1 MTPPPSDQVQA
12 QHPNLTKVT
21 LKPVDLEL
29 SITPETS
36 KAVEYSTTLHKTTVS
51 SPKPPEVTP
60 PPSDQV
66 QAQHA
71 NLTGVTVKHVDL
83 ELPVTPE
90 PTMEVAPSPTKQE
103 SHTQPLGLPKET
115 EAQTPAFQ
123 EQTVLPT
130 SKEQAQ
136 QSSLSS
142 VTVQPSDLK
151 LTVNP
156 EPTTEIEHSTAL
168 QKTTAPPT
176 HLQVTFPPSD
186 EIQVQNPNL
195 TTVTVKPVDLQLTII
210 PEHNT
215 EVEPSPTKQESST
228 QPPESLQVVI
238 PQLPI
243 YHEVTVPPPGQNLSQ
258 HSNLPNV
265 TVKSVDLEVT
275 ITSEP
280 TSTTSSPELPQ
291 VAPPLLDLIQA
302 QHPNLTEVTVKP
314 GNLELT
320 ITPEPN
326 MEAQPP
332 PTKQDQVQH
341 SNPHLPSVTLKP
353 KDLEVTITP
362 KPIMEVEHS
371 TSLPGVELPPP
382 SQVQTLHPNL
392 TIVQPLD
399 IEHSITQHPRSSEA
413 DTVSIYSIF
422 IGAFYKLPPR
432 TGMDRFTCATGTDF
446 CCKLPPRTGKDRF
459 TYATGTDCCCK
470 LPPRTSKDRFTCATG
485 TDCCC
490 KLPPRTSKDRFTCAT
505 GTDCCCKL
513 PSRSGTDGFNCA
525 KATVSHPKKGV
536 YRFNCATGTERHH
549 DHQHM

>member
-1 MTPPPSDQVQA
+1 
-12 QHPNLTKVT
+12 
-21 LKPVDLEL
+21 
-29 SITPETS
+29 
-36 KAVEYSTTLHKTTVS
+36 
-51 SPKPPEVTP
+51 
-60 PPSDQV
+60 
-66 QAQHA
+66 
-71 NLTGVTVKHVDL
+71 
-83 ELPVTPE
+83 
-90 PTMEVAPSPTKQE
+90 MEVAPSPTKQE
-103 SHTQPLGLPKET
+103 SQTQPLGLPKET
-115 EAQTPAFQ
+115 EAQPPAFQ

-142 VTVQPSDLK
+142 VTVQPLDLK

-168 QKTTAPPT
+168 EKTTAPPT

-228 QPPESLQVVI
+228 QPPESPQVVI
-238 PQLPI
+238 PQLAI
-243 YHEVTVPPPGQNLSQ
+243 YHEVTVPPPGQNQSQ

-320 ITPEPN
+320 ITPESN

-382 SQVQTLHPNL
+382 NQVQTLHPNP

-413 DTVSIYSIF
+413 DTVPPSTLYSSVHSTN
-422 IGAFYKLPPR
+422 YPPEQAR
-432 TGMDRFTCATGTDF
+432 TGLPVQQEQNFAANYLPKQARTGSPVQQEQTFAANYPPEQARTGLPVQQEQTVAANYPPDQAQMGLTVQKPQSPTPKKVYTGLIVQQGQNVTTTINICKLCTCKDETLDCSGLSLQQRLHRIPVLDPSTYNGTFTIFTC
-446 CCKLPPRTGKDRF
+446 
-459 TYATGTDCCCK
+459 
-470 LPPRTSKDRFTCATG
+470 
-485 TDCCC
+485 
-490 KLPPRTSKDRFTCAT
+490 
-505 GTDCCCKL
+505 
-513 PSRSGTDGFNCA
+513 
-525 KATVSHPKKGV
+525 
-536 YRFNCATGTERHH
+536 
-549 DHQHM
+549 